1 MYLIPLNYDPFFK
14 KVFSDVNIAKHFLED
29 FFDITIQSI
38 ELLPLNHKVTNN
50 AAHVSFDFRC
60 KINGQYVIIDMQQW
74 YKSDIV
80 KRFYVYHSLATVLQ
94 LENLSK
100 KKQNNKNKK
109 TEQLPRITEDYHQIA
124 PVITLI
130 WMVNDSLGF
139 SDDYV
144 SYSSLPDALALFIR
158 NNTLWQSADK
168 KMLTNERNKLLKLLD
183 NNTKDLNF
191 MQENKLIYAFQK
203 NIVKNAKY
211 TKYYEWFEFAERSL
225 KKDNTE
231 ADFEKYNNRD
241 VFLEMMHR
249 LKAGTMTNEDA
260 DLIVLY
266 NEFTHTVDD
275 LEEAIKQQ
283 KQRAEEAQKQLRA
296 EKQRAEE
303 EKQRAEEAQK
313 QLRTE
318 KQRAEEEKQRAETE
332 KQQRLI
338 AAKAMKNDGMPIDQI
353 ARYLNLTPDEL
364 AQL

>member
-14 KVFSDVNIAKHFLED
+14 KVFSDVKIAKQFLED
-29 FFDITIQSI
+29 FFDITIQTI

-60 KINGQYVIIDMQQW
+60 KINDQYVIIDMQQW

-94 LENLSK
+94 LENLAK
-100 KKQNNKNKK
+100 KKQGNKNKK
-109 TEQLPRITEDYHQIA
+109 AEQLPRITEDYHQIA

-183 NNTKDLNF
+183 NNTKNLNF

-231 ADFEKYNNRD
+231 ADFEKYNNND

-275 LEEAIKQQ
+275 LEEAIKQ
-283 KQRAEEAQKQLRA
+283 
-296 EKQRAEE
+296 EKQRAET

-313 QLRTE
+313 QLRT
-318 KQRAEEEKQRAETE
+318 EKQRAETE

-338 AAKAMKNDGMPIDQI
+338 AAKAMKNDGMPIGQI

>member
-14 KVFSDVNIAKHFLED
+14 KVFSDVNIAKQFLED

-100 KKQNNKNKK
+100 KKQGNKK

-283 KQRAEEAQKQLRA
+283 KQRAEEAQKQLRT

-313 QLRTE
+313 Q
-318 KQRAEEEKQRAETE
+318 
-332 KQQRLI
+332 QRLI
-338 AAKAMKNDGMPIDQI
+338 AAKAMKNDGMPIEQI

>member
-1 MYLIPLNYDPFFK
+1 
-14 KVFSDVNIAKHFLED
+14 
-29 FFDITIQSI
+29 
-38 ELLPLNHKVTNN
+38 
-50 AAHVSFDFRC
+50 
-60 KINGQYVIIDMQQW
+60 
-74 YKSDIV
+74 
-80 KRFYVYHSLATVLQ
+80 
-94 LENLSK
+94 
-100 KKQNNKNKK
+100 
-109 TEQLPRITEDYHQIA
+109 
-124 PVITLI
+124 
-130 WMVNDSLGF
+130 
-139 SDDYV
+139 
-144 SYSSLPDALALFIR
+144 
-158 NNTLWQSADK
+158 
-168 KMLTNERNKLLKLLD
+168 
-183 NNTKDLNF
+183 

-275 LEEAIKQQ
+275 LEEAIKQ
-283 KQRAEEAQKQLRA
+283 
-296 EKQRAEE
+296 EKQRAET

-313 QLRTE
+313 QLRT
-318 KQRAEEEKQRAETE
+318 EKQRAETE

-338 AAKAMKNDGMPIDQI
+338 AAKAMKNDGMPIGQI

>member
-1 MYLIPLNYDPFFK
+1 
-14 KVFSDVNIAKHFLED
+14 
-29 FFDITIQSI
+29 
-38 ELLPLNHKVTNN
+38 
-50 AAHVSFDFRC
+50 
-60 KINGQYVIIDMQQW
+60 
-74 YKSDIV
+74 
-80 KRFYVYHSLATVLQ
+80 
-94 LENLSK
+94 
-100 KKQNNKNKK
+100 
-109 TEQLPRITEDYHQIA
+109 
-124 PVITLI
+124 
-130 WMVNDSLGF
+130 
-139 SDDYV
+139 
-144 SYSSLPDALALFIR
+144 
-158 NNTLWQSADK
+158 
-168 KMLTNERNKLLKLLD
+168 
-183 NNTKDLNF
+183 

-266 NEFTHTVDD
+266 NEFIHTVDD

-283 KQRAEEAQKQLRA
+283 KQRAEEA
-296 EKQRAEE
+296 EKQCAE
-303 EKQRAEEAQK
+303 
-313 QLRTE
+313 TE
-318 KQRAEEEKQRAETE
+318 KQRAETEKQCAETEKQRAETEKQRAETE

-338 AAKAMKNDGMPIDQI
+338 AAKAMKNDGMPIEQI

>member
-14 KVFSDVNIAKHFLED
+14 KVFSDVKIAKQFLED

-38 ELLPLNHKVTNN
+38 EILPLNHKVTNN

-60 KINGQYVIIDMQQW
+60 KINDQYVIIDMQQW

-94 LENLSK
+94 LENLAK
-100 KKQNNKNKK
+100 KKQGNKNKK

-183 NNTKDLNF
+183 NNTKNLNF

-231 ADFEKYNNRD
+231 ADFEKYNNND

-275 LEEAIKQQ
+275 LEEAIKQ
-283 KQRAEEAQKQLRA
+283 
-296 EKQRAEE
+296 EKQRAET

-313 QLRTE
+313 QLRT
-318 KQRAEEEKQRAETE
+318 EKQRAETE

-338 AAKAMKNDGMPIDQI
+338 AAKAMKNDGMPIEQI

>member
-1 MYLIPLNYDPFFK
+1 
-14 KVFSDVNIAKHFLED
+14 
-29 FFDITIQSI
+29 
-38 ELLPLNHKVTNN
+38 
-50 AAHVSFDFRC
+50 
-60 KINGQYVIIDMQQW
+60 
-74 YKSDIV
+74 
-80 KRFYVYHSLATVLQ
+80 
-94 LENLSK
+94 
-100 KKQNNKNKK
+100 
-109 TEQLPRITEDYHQIA
+109 
-124 PVITLI
+124 
-130 WMVNDSLGF
+130 
-139 SDDYV
+139 
-144 SYSSLPDALALFIR
+144 
-158 NNTLWQSADK
+158 
-168 KMLTNERNKLLKLLD
+168 
-183 NNTKDLNF
+183 

-231 ADFEKYNNRD
+231 ADFEKYNNND

-275 LEEAIKQQ
+275 LEEAIKQ
-283 KQRAEEAQKQLRA
+283 
-296 EKQRAEE
+296 EKQRAET

-313 QLRTE
+313 QLRT
-318 KQRAEEEKQRAETE
+318 EKQRAETE

-338 AAKAMKNDGMPIDQI
+338 AAKAMKNDGMPIGQI

>member
-14 KVFSDVNIAKHFLED
+14 KVFSDVKIAKQFLED
-29 FFDITIQSI
+29 FFDITIQTI

-60 KINGQYVIIDMQQW
+60 KINDQYVIIDMQQW

-94 LENLSK
+94 LENLAT
-100 KKQNNKNKK
+100 KKQGNKNKK
-109 TEQLPRITEDYHQIA
+109 TAQLPRITEDYHQIA

-183 NNTKDLNF
+183 NNTKNLNF

-231 ADFEKYNNRD
+231 ADFEKYNNND

-275 LEEAIKQQ
+275 LEEAIKQ
-283 KQRAEEAQKQLRA
+283 

-318 KQRAEEEKQRAETE
+318 KQRAEEAQKQLQTEKQRAETE

-338 AAKAMKNDGMPIDQI
+338 AAKAMKNDGMPIEQI

>member
-1 MYLIPLNYDPFFK
+1 
-14 KVFSDVNIAKHFLED
+14 
-29 FFDITIQSI
+29 
-38 ELLPLNHKVTNN
+38 
-50 AAHVSFDFRC
+50 
-60 KINGQYVIIDMQQW
+60 
-74 YKSDIV
+74 
-80 KRFYVYHSLATVLQ
+80 
-94 LENLSK
+94 
-100 KKQNNKNKK
+100 
-109 TEQLPRITEDYHQIA
+109 
-124 PVITLI
+124 
-130 WMVNDSLGF
+130 
-139 SDDYV
+139 
-144 SYSSLPDALALFIR
+144 
-158 NNTLWQSADK
+158 
-168 KMLTNERNKLLKLLD
+168 
-183 NNTKDLNF
+183 

-275 LEEAIKQQ
+275 LEEAIKQ
-283 KQRAEEAQKQLRA
+283 
-296 EKQRAEE
+296 EKQRAE
-303 EKQRAEEAQK
+303 KAQK

-318 KQRAEEEKQRAETE
+318 KQRAEEERQRAEEAHKELRTEKQRAETE

-338 AAKAMKNDGMPIDQI
+338 AAKAMKNDGMPIEQI

>member
-1 MYLIPLNYDPFFK
+1 
-14 KVFSDVNIAKHFLED
+14 
-29 FFDITIQSI
+29 
-38 ELLPLNHKVTNN
+38 
-50 AAHVSFDFRC
+50 
-60 KINGQYVIIDMQQW
+60 
-74 YKSDIV
+74 
-80 KRFYVYHSLATVLQ
+80 
-94 LENLSK
+94 
-100 KKQNNKNKK
+100 
-109 TEQLPRITEDYHQIA
+109 
-124 PVITLI
+124 
-130 WMVNDSLGF
+130 MVNDSLGF

-144 SYSSLPDALALFIR
+144 SYSSLPDVLALFIR

-283 KQRAEEAQKQLRA
+283 KQRAEKAQKQLRT

-303 EKQRAEEAQK
+303 ERQRAEKAQK

-338 AAKAMKNDGMPIDQI
+338 AAKAMKNDGMPIEQI

>member
-1 MYLIPLNYDPFFK
+1 
-14 KVFSDVNIAKHFLED
+14 
-29 FFDITIQSI
+29 
-38 ELLPLNHKVTNN
+38 
-50 AAHVSFDFRC
+50 
-60 KINGQYVIIDMQQW
+60 
-74 YKSDIV
+74 
-80 KRFYVYHSLATVLQ
+80 
-94 LENLSK
+94 
-100 KKQNNKNKK
+100 
-109 TEQLPRITEDYHQIA
+109 
-124 PVITLI
+124 
-130 WMVNDSLGF
+130 MVNDSLGF

-183 NNTKDLNF
+183 NNTKNLNF

-266 NEFTHTVDD
+266 NEFIHTVDD
-275 LEEAIKQQ
+275 LEEAIKQ
-283 KQRAEEAQKQLRA
+283 
-296 EKQRAEE
+296 EKQRAE
-303 EKQRAEEAQK
+303 KAQK

-318 KQRAEEEKQRAETE
+318 KQRAEEAQKQLQTEKQRAETE

-338 AAKAMKNDGMPIDQI
+338 AAKAMKNDGMPIGQI

-364 AQL
+364 EQL